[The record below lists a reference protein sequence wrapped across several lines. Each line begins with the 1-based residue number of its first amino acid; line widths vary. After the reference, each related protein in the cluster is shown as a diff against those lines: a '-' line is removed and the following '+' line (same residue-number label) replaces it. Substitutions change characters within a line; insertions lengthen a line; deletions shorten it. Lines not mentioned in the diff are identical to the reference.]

1 MTQLTL
7 VIGNKN
13 YSSWS
18 LRPWL
23 AMKQLGLQFQEIRIP
38 LYIPESSS
46 QIQQYSP
53 SRKVPVLLH
62 DTQTVWDSLAIC
74 EYLAETF
81 PTLHWWPEDKA
92 ARAFARSI
100 SAEMHSGFQNLRQN
114 MPMNC
119 RTKYPGKGLVSGV
132 QQDIDRITSIW
143 QESRQKFGG
152 GGNLLFGKFTIA
164 DAFFAPVVLRFVAY
178 DVQLNADSRDYVETV
193 LALPAMQEWIKAAQS
208 ETEILSQYEFSENGK

>member
-23 AMKQLGLQFQEIRIP
+23 VMKQFALEFNEIRIS
-38 LYIPESSS
+38 LYNKDDSSN
-46 QIQQYSP
+46 IRQYSP
-53 SRKVPVLLH
+53 SGKVPVLLH

-81 PTLHWWPEDKA
+81 PTLQCWPEDKA
-92 ARAFARSI
+92 ARALARSM
-100 SAEMHSGFQNLRQN
+100 SAEMHSGFQTLRQN

-119 RTKYPGKGLVSGV
+119 RTKYPGKGFASGV
-132 QQDIDRITSIW
+132 QQDIVRIASLW
-143 QESRQKFGG
+143 QESRQKFGA
-152 GGNLLFGKFTIA
+152 GGNFLFGNFTIA
-164 DAFFAPVVLRFVAY
+164 DAFFAPVVLRFVTY
-178 DVQLNADSRDYVETV
+178 DVQLDPVSRDYLESV
-193 LALPAMQEWIKAAQS
+193 LALPAIQEWIESAKN
-208 ETEILSQYEFSENGK
+208 ETEIISQYEF